1 MSSTIEL
8 AMASLEKRADAK
20 TANVRAPV
28 RTRRKTKVAAK
39 QATAT
44 KVAVP
49 PHPRR
54 NASSDGQEDLAARA
68 AQNTLAANPLLGIR
82 AADLT
87 LAARAL
93 LKGAASQPRLFLR
106 HLADY
111 GGALVEVARGKS
123 GIEPDPKDKRFA
135 DPAWQ
140 SNGLYRRLLQ
150 AYTRTGQGLDR
161 FIAATSLSTIDK
173 ERARF
178 LASLIVDGLAP
189 SNLLLANPA
198 ALKRIVDTGGLSL
211 VRGLQNFVHDMRHNG
226 MLPSQVDS
234 APFELGR
241 NVAAT
246 PGAVVF
252 RNEVLE
258 LIQYTPTTAQ
268 VYKRPLVVCPPQI
281 NKFYAIDLSRE
292 KSLVQFVLDS
302 EVQLFALSWRNPTRK
317 QRDWNLDTYVAA
329 LDEAVDAARQITGS
343 PDVNLWG
350 NCSGGITMASYLGYL
365 AARGQRKITSAV
377 AAVCVLDMSTTEH
390 TTVGLFTTPAT
401 IKAAKLVSRERGV
414 VGGREMAR
422 MFAWLRPNDLIWNYW
437 VNNYLLGNKPPAFDI
452 LFWNADTTRMPAG
465 LHADYL
471 DLIESNPFVNANALV
486 VCGKPIDMRKVH
498 VDAYV
503 VGGITDHITP
513 WHGCHGTARIYGS
526 ETTFVLAN
534 SGHLQSLINP
544 PTNPKAYFF
553 TGKVGRA
560 APQTWAEQ
568 ATRHE
573 GSWWPHWRQ
582 WIGQR
587 SGTQVAAP
595 AKLGSRKHPAGD
607 SAPGAYVREP

>member
-1 MSSTIEL
+1 MST
-8 AMASLEKRADAK
+8 
-20 TANVRAPV
+20 
-28 RTRRKTKVAAK
+28 TK
-39 QATAT
+39 
-44 KVAVP
+44 
-49 PHPRR
+49 
-54 NASSDGQEDLAARA
+54 DLAARV
-68 AQNTLAANPLLGIR
+68 AQNTIAANPLLGIR
-82 AADLT
+82 AADLK
-87 LAARAL
+87 LAASAL
-93 LKGAASQPRLFLR
+93 LKGAAGQPKLLMR
-106 HLADY
+106 HFADY
-111 GGALVEVARGKS
+111 AGALVEVARGNS
-123 GIEPDPKDKRFA
+123 AIQPDPKDKRFA

-140 SNGLYRRLLQ
+140 SSFLHRRLQQ
-150 AYTRTGQGLDR
+150 AYTCTGQGLAR
-161 FIAATSLSTIDK
+161 FIGDTKLSSIDK

-178 LASLIVDGLAP
+178 LASLIVDGMAP
-189 SNLLLANPA
+189 SNTILGNPA
-198 ALKRIVDTGGLSL
+198 ALKKIVDTGGLSL
-211 VRGLQNFVHDMRHNG
+211 VKGLQNLVHDVRHNG

-234 APFELGR
+234 TPFELGR

-258 LIQYTPTTAQ
+258 LIQYTPTTAK
-268 VYKRPLVVCPPQI
+268 VYKRPLIVCPPQI

-292 KSLVQFVLDS
+292 KSLVQWILDS
-302 EVQLFALSWRNPTRK
+302 EVQLFAVSWRNPTKK

-350 NCSGGITMASYLGYL
+350 NCSGGITMASYLGWL
-365 AARGQRKITSAV
+365 AARGERKVASAV

-401 IKAAKLVSRERGV
+401 VKAAKIASRERGV
-414 VGGREMAR
+414 VGGGEMAR

-452 LFWNADTTRMPAG
+452 LYWNADTTRLPAG

-471 DLIESNPFVNANALV
+471 DLIETNPFLNADALT
-486 VCGKPIDMRKVH
+486 VCGTPIDMREVS

-513 WHGCHGTARIYGS
+513 WQGCHGTARTYGAD
-526 ETTFVLAN
+526 TTFVLAN

-553 TGKVGRA
+553 TGKAGDA
-560 APQTWAEQ
+560 TPDAWAEQ

-573 GSWWPHWRQ
+573 GSWWPHWRS
-582 WIGQR
+582 WIGER
-587 SGTQVAAP
+587 SGAKLAAKK
-595 AKLGSRKHPAGD
+595 KLGSRMHPAGD
-607 SAPGAYVREP
+607 AAPGAYVREA